1 MKRFIN
7 GITRIPVL
15 GILLATLIFTS
26 CEKDNTISA
35 EDVVNTLESMEN
47 DATADYSYVS
57 VTDDALD
64 IAMEGPRDNNFGFQS
79 PSASPRLA
87 VGRVQACYIVTIDTG
102 INGSNSFFPARVTIE
117 FKDSCRGRDGIK
129 RKFKIITEYT
139 GIMRVKDS
147 KATTRFENFYI
158 DDTINVTGTHIL
170 TNVSQNNIPA
180 FQRVVEKGRLTFAS
194 GRWIERNFNR
204 TTTMSK
210 GSSTLEKSDDEFT
223 TTGTGNGS
231 NSRGKTW
238 THSITQGLLR
248 KNDCFR
254 TSYFA
259 PVSGVISF
267 THNASVG
274 SIDYGDGTCD
284 RKAILTINGSSRE
297 ITLR

>member
-7 GITRIPVL
+7 GITRFPVL
-15 GILLATLIFTS
+15 GILLATLTFTF
-26 CEKDNTISA
+26 CKKDNSISA

-47 DATADYSYVS
+47 DATADYSYLS
-57 VTDDALD
+57 VTDEALD
-64 IAMEGPRDNNFGFQS
+64 IAMEGSTNRNNNFGFQS

-87 VGRVQACYIVTIDTG
+87 RGRVQVCYDVKIDTAPGFFPATVTIDFK
-102 INGSNSFFPARVTIE
+102 NGCE
-117 FKDSCRGRDGIK
+117 GRDGRI
-129 RKFKIITEYT
+129 RKGKIITEYT
-139 GIMRVKDS
+139 GRMRVKDS

-180 FQRVVEKGRLTFAS
+180 FQRVVEKGKLTFAS

-210 GSSTLEKSDDEFT
+210 GSTTPEKSDDEFT